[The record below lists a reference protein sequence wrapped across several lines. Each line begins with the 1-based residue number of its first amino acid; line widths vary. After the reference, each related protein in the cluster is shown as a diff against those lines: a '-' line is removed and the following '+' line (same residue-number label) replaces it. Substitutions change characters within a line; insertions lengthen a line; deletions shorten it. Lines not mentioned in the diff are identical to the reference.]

1 MTEAEK
7 RLNDD
12 FQPTFPNDDIA
23 CKDCVFRKPDLVE
36 NGKVIVKGYK
46 NGYCKVYTKNIS
58 KGKPNE
64 ILFDNKECKYHMKDN
79 S

>member
-1 MTEAEK
+1 MNEAEK

-12 FQPTFPNDDIA
+12 FQPMFPDDNII
-23 CKDCVFRKPDLVE
+23 CKDCVFRKFDIVE

-46 NGYCKVYTKNIS
+46 NGYCKVYTKDIS
-58 KGKPNE
+58 NGKPYE
-64 ILFDNKECKYHMKDN
+64 ILFDKGKCEYYMKDD

>member
-1 MTEAEK
+1 MNDAQK

-12 FQPTFPNDDIA
+12 FQPTFPDDNIM
-23 CKDCVFRKPDLVE
+23 CKDCVFRKPDLVK

-46 NGYCKVYTKNIS
+46 NGYCKVYTRDIS

-64 ILFDNKECKYHMKDN
+64 ILFENVKCEFYMKDD

>member
-1 MTEAEK
+1 MNAAQR

-12 FQPTFPNDDIA
+12 FRPTFPDDDII

-46 NGYCKVYTKNIS
+46 NGYCKVYATEICN
-58 KGKPNE
+58 GKPNE
-64 ILFDNKECKYHMKDN
+64 ILFENAKCKFYMKDDG
-79 S
+79 

>member
-12 FQPTFPNDDIA
+12 FQPTFPDDDIV
-23 CKDCVFRKPDLVE
+23 CKDCVFRKPDLKE

-46 NGYCKVYTKNIS
+46 NGYCKVYTKEIT
-58 KGKPNE
+58 GKPNE
-64 ILFDNKECKYHMKDN
+64 ILFENKECKYYMKDD

>member
-1 MTEAEK
+1 MNEAEK

-12 FQPTFPNDDIA
+12 FQPTFPDDDIT

-46 NGYCKVYTKNIS
+46 NGYCKVYTKDIS
-58 KGKPNE
+58 NGKPNE
-64 ILFDNKECKYHMKDN
+64 VLFENKECKYYMKDD

>member
-1 MTEAEK
+1 MNEAEK

-12 FQPTFPNDDIA
+12 FQPTFPGDGIM
-23 CKDCVFRKPDLVE
+23 CKDCVFRKADLVE

-46 NGYCKVYTKNIS
+46 NGYCKVYTKDIS
-58 KGKPNE
+58 NGKPNE
-64 ILFDNKECKYHMKDN
+64 VLFENRECKYYMKGD

>member
-1 MTEAEK
+1 MNEAEK

-12 FQPTFPNDDIA
+12 FQPTFPGNDIM
-23 CKDCVFRKPDLVE
+23 CKDCVFRKADLVE

-46 NGYCKVYTKNIS
+46 NGYCKVYTKDIS
-58 KGKPNE
+58 NGKPNE
-64 ILFDNKECKYHMKDN
+64 VLFENRECKYYMKDD